1 MIYPT
6 PPLFQEIC
14 THALFLKTLLAGGGI
29 AVLAVTFFPTARTPT
44 VSFFA
49 AEAAFL
55 VFFTIVV
62 PVEIADMLL

>member
-6 PPLFQEIC
+6 PLLVQEIS
-14 THALFLKTLLAGGGI
+14 THALFLKTLRAGGGI
-29 AVLAVTFFPTARTPT
+29 PVPAVTFFPTARTPT

-62 PVEIADMLL
+62 PVEIAEMLL